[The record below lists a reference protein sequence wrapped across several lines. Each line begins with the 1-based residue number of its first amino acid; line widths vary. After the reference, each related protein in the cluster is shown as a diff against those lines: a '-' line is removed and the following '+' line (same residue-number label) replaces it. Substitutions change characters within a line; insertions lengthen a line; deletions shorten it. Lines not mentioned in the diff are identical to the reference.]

1 MKPKAASGGGG
12 LPSAAIELALAGP
25 SGLFAAGWIRD
36 PGNFASG
43 VEAFDEHGDARPL
56 DCHHFPVVVA
66 GKPATGFV
74 GFAAAVRSA
83 APILQ
88 PRFQLAFISGSLE
101 KLVPLPQPHDAI
113 ERRARALKAVPPHHL
128 TDTVLETIAPALGDL
143 QAAIHAGLG
152 EPTIETIGE
161 ALPSPKCSVVIPL
174 YRNMEFLNAQVAAF
188 AADSEFRSDAEVVYV
203 LDSPWQAADVR
214 QQLQGLNLLYG
225 LPFTFVT
232 MSRNGGYAAACNA
245 GARSAHGPSL
255 VMLNSDVIPAKPGWL
270 GLLTSRLGA
279 AVGAAGPKLLFEDN
293 SIQHAGLY
301 FAQNHFGHWLNHH
314 FHKGMPRAF
323 APANVERRVPAV
335 TGACLVIKRT
345 LFDEVG
351 GFTEDYV
358 IGDYEDSDLCLKLR
372 RAGQEILYVPSAEL
386 YHFERQSI
394 RKNEDYMRGTADR
407 YNAWLHASRWDTAMA
422 DVMAGDRQATF
433 RSAA

>member
-1 MKPKAASGGGG
+1 M
-12 LPSAAIELALAGP
+12 
-25 SGLFAAGWIRD
+25 
-36 PGNFASG
+36 
-43 VEAFDEHGDARPL
+43 
-56 DCHHFPVVVA
+56 
-66 GKPATGFV
+66 
-74 GFAAAVRSA
+74 
-83 APILQ
+83 
-88 PRFQLAFISGSLE
+88 
-101 KLVPLPQPHDAI
+101 
-113 ERRARALKAVPPHHL
+113 
-128 TDTVLETIAPALGDL
+128 
-143 QAAIHAGLG
+143 
-152 EPTIETIGE
+152 
-161 ALPSPKCSVVIPL
+161 PSPKCSVVIPL